1 MEIIKCNATTCANVN
16 LDIKLDIRGKN
27 GFCRKCR
34 RRQGIKQ
41 KNVKKIY
48 AKQEVTEKLN
58 SLLLQGQ
65 SVLFLPTTKRCKH
78 IIDDIEEKG
87 DYTIERGTCNDY
99 KNGKV
104 TWYIIIGYHSVYD
117 GYIPYGNN
125 DGVLIDIRQLQLEN
139 VTKLPQLQLSYV
151 NPSSVLSM
159 SELTYQITYGLKIL
173 THFKVCKDSRKLIAS
188 FIFGDE
194 KIQI

>member
-1 MEIIKCNATTCANVN
+1 MATINCKADTCVTPVKKQA
-16 LDIKLDIRGKN
+16 IRGEN

-34 RRQGIKQ
+34 RRQGIDQ
-41 KNVKKIY
+41 RNVKKMIF

-65 SVLFLPTTKRCKH
+65 SVLFPPKKGH
-78 IIDDIEEKG
+78 EDIITEIENNG
-87 DYTIERGTCNDY
+87 HYLIERGTCTYYND
-99 KNGKV
+99 KV
-104 TWYIIIGYHSVYD
+104 PWYIIIGYNSLYN

-125 DGVLIDIRQLQLEN
+125 DELISIQQLQLKN
-139 VTKLPQLQLSYV
+139 VATLPRLQLSYV

-173 THFKVCKDSRKLIAS
+173 THFNKVCEDSRKLIAS